1 MPAANSPLRYPGGKA
16 ALADLLAEIVEI
28 NALRDCV
35 YVEPY
40 AGGAGAA
47 FGLLFAEHVRRVV
60 LNDADPCVY
69 AFWEAI
75 LNRTKAFIK
84 RVKDTPVTI
93 EEWKRQRKIYRQHG
107 RYSLI
112 KVAFA
117 TFYLNRCNHSGIMLN
132 GGPIGG
138 LEQKGKWKVDARYN
152 KEALIDRIDKISL
165 YRDRIA
171 VHNMD
176 AIKFLRQV
184 VEKSDAPEETLVY
197 LDPPYFVKGSE
208 LYLNHYQ
215 YKDHVLLAR
224 YIQDQTSFKW
234 VMTYDDVPEIHEL
247 YSDKQSMQFSLR
259 YCARTKRAG
268 RELLIWADD
277 VLVPATLTSANP
289 AE

>member
-1 MPAANSPLRYPGGKA
+1 
-16 ALADLLAEIVEI
+16 
-28 NALRDCV
+28 
-35 YVEPY
+35 
-40 AGGAGAA
+40 
-47 FGLLFAEHVRRVV
+47 
-60 LNDADPCVY
+60 
-69 AFWEAI
+69 
-75 LNRTKAFIK
+75 
-84 RVKDTPVTI
+84 
-93 EEWKRQRKIYRQHG
+93 
-107 RYSLI
+107 
-112 KVAFA
+112 
-117 TFYLNRCNHSGIMLN
+117 MLN